1 MKDCGPDTSNRTLKE
16 VNRNKPGRVRRPGPG
31 GVGSLPSCNVVRGS
45 CCSWTHERW
54 RIVPQQCSGCGTL
67 VKIVNGAFGKT
78 TKSENPTYAAE
89 TEFYSIRPSCEG
101 NARIRP
107 CRCSGNPGDGQRA
120 AAVSFSSLSATI
132 SSTRSPTT
140 LWKAGMA
147 SLLSGVLSSCSRWS
161 CTNLDPPE
169 LIFNDKHKAR
179 PECVWR
185 SAARQINRGTTPPPA
200 ARGRLLS

>member
-89 TEFYSIRPSCEG
+89 TEFYSIRPSREG
-101 NARIRP
+101 NACIRPCRCSGTAAYDCSCIARMFDSIETEFCSIRPSREGGARIKP
-107 CRCSGNPGDGQRA
+107 CRCSGNPGARWA
-120 AAVSFSSLSATI
+120 
-132 SSTRSPTT
+132 R
-140 LWKAGMA
+140 
-147 SLLSGVLSSCSRWS
+147 SSC
-161 CTNLDPPE
+161 
-169 LIFNDKHKAR
+169 FF
-179 PECVWR
+179 
-185 SAARQINRGTTPPPA
+185 
-200 ARGRLLS
+200 